1 MPSGTGSFVQ
11 FHGVTVLVPTAPPL
25 LGVITWA
32 QYATGTAT
40 GPVEFWGMGPNG
52 ITRKIF

>member
-1 MPSGTGSFVQ
+1 VQ